1 MQRSRQLSQG
11 LHVTQPIFETNKWF
25 IILVI
30 VLKPK
35 RQWRL
40 PSMDGNLNYIWW
52 QIKAFSHKNNG
63 LEEMKKTMV
72 KEC

>member
-1 MQRSRQLSQG
+1 
-11 LHVTQPIFETNKWF
+11 
-25 IILVI
+25 
-30 VLKPK
+30 
-35 RQWRL
+35 
-40 PSMDGNLNYIWW
+40 MDGNLNYIWW

>member
-11 LHVTQPIFETNKWF
+11 LHVTQPIFKANKWSQNHH
-25 IILVI
+25 I

-40 PSMDGNLNYIWW
+40 PGMDGNLNYIWW

-63 LEEMKKTMV
+63 IEEMKKTMV